1 MFRFNPRLQK
11 FAINQV
17 NYLSPWINISS
28 DKLKPHF
35 SGAHCTPSHK
45 MVIVL
50 TAIALACSEA
60 SVSCLIASIQIPVSL
75 K

>member
-1 MFRFNPRLQK
+1 MCRFNPGLQK
-11 FAINQV
+11 FAINRV
-17 NYLSPWINISS
+17 NHLLPWINISS
-28 DKLKPHF
+28 DKLRMHF

-45 MVIVL
+45 MVIVV
-50 TAIALACSEA
+50 TIIALACSVA